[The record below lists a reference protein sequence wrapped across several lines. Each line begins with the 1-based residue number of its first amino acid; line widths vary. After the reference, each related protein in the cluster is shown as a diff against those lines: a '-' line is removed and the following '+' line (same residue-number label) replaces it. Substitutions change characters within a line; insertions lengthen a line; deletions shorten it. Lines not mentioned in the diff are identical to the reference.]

1 MHGGRGTSTET
12 VRAVLADNQND
23 VVLSVGA
30 LLALIV
36 TQLSAGLWWVDAAAA
51 LALTSYIAAR
61 WAAQGRGQV
70 EQIIGRV
77 SGTSRVHLGYISG
90 TSRLYL
96 AGRWSR
102 SSAAPP
108 TRPSSRSCARYS
120 RDAAEMQPRCS
131 RDGSR
136 DGSRDEVEMK
146 SRCRRDRARDRPRRA
161 SLLPNLPPGARDRRD
176 ARPTIDDYS

>member
-70 EQIIGRV
+70 EQII
-77 SGTSRVHLGYISG
+77 SGTARVYLGYISAIPRG
-90 TSRLYL
+90 QVEQII
-96 AGRWSR
+96 GR
-102 SSAAPP
+102 AAD
-108 TRPSSRSCARYS
+108 PSFLEIVREIQPRCS
-120 RDAAEMQPRCS
+120 RDAAEMAA
-131 RDGSR
+131 
-136 DGSRDEVEMK
+136 EMK
-146 SRCRRDRARDRPRRA
+146 SR
-161 SLLPNLPPGARDRRD
+161 
-176 ARPTIDDYS
+176 

>member
-70 EQIIGRV
+70 EQIIGR
-77 SGTSRVHLGYISG
+77 
-90 TSRLYL
+90 
-96 AGRWSR
+96 
-102 SSAAPP
+102 AAD
-108 TRPSSRSCARYS
+108 PSFLEIVREIQPRCS
-120 RDAAEMQPRCS
+120 RDAAEMQPRWQ
-131 RDGSR
+131 
-136 DGSRDEVEMK
+136 
-146 SRCRRDRARDRPRRA
+146 PRWQPR
-161 SLLPNLPPGARDRRD
+161 
-176 ARPTIDDYS
+176 

>member
-70 EQIIGRV
+70 EQII
-77 SGTSRVHLGYISG
+77 SGTARVYLGYISAIPRG
-90 TSRLYL
+90 QVEQII
-96 AGRWSR
+96 GR
-102 SSAAPP
+102 AAD
-108 TRPSSRSCARYS
+108 PSFLEIVREIQPRCS
-120 RDAAEMQPRCS
+120 RDAAEMQPRWQ
-131 RDGSR
+131 
-136 DGSRDEVEMK
+136 
-146 SRCRRDRARDRPRRA
+146 PR
-161 SLLPNLPPGARDRRD
+161 
-176 ARPTIDDYS
+176 